1 MDYPDFLHKVH
12 DILGS
17 HKIPINVD
25 ALKLSVQSF
34 IDGLTAAGDVV
45 PITDDLKIIAVEVE
59 TPTPVSAQLSWVLDW
74 LTPSPYKPLK
84 DATPLFR
91 VEQLEFYLVRS
102 DLGYFVLMLD
112 GENTTLCAIEGC
124 AVHENVLF
132 QRAAAACKALG
143 LKTVI

>member
-74 LTPSPYKPLK
+74 LTPPRYDVPK
-84 DATPLFR
+84 DATPLFKTK
-91 VEQLEFYLVRS
+91 QLDVYLVRS
-102 DLGYFVLMLD
+102 DMGYFVLLLGGD
-112 GENTTLCAIEGC
+112 NALFCAIEGC
-124 AVHENVLF
+124 ATHENAVF
-132 QRAAAACKALG
+132 QKAAAACKALG